1 MTLLQQRDEETAR
14 RREDLRRK
22 TLSQLLS
29 LLERML
35 PGQEV
40 WVFGSVIRPG
50 AFRENSDVDLALREE
65 PAGISRYRLQSLLEE
80 ALGRPIDIILL
91 PESRFAETIL
101 MEGQRWTP
109 YGVRPL

>member
-14 RREDLRRK
+14 RREDLRLQ
-22 TLSQLLS
+22 TLSRLRS

-35 PGQEV
+35 PGREV

-50 AFRENSDVDLALREE
+50 AFRESSDVDLALREE
-65 PAGISRYRLQSLLEE
+65 PAEISSYRLQSLLEE
-80 ALGRPIDIILL
+80 GLGRPVDVVLL

-101 MEGQRWTP
+101 REGQRWT
-109 YGVRPL
+109 L